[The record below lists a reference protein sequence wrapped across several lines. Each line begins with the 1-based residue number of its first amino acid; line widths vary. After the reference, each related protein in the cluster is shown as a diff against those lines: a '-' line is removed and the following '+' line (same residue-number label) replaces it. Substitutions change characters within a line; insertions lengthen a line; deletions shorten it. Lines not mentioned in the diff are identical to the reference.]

1 MLIVEW
7 MLLFPVGYFF
17 LGFYFF
23 SVAMRRK
30 RNWEVLELQSLGGWN
45 QHTHLHSSNT
55 WWYQIHSHYL
65 CSFLLL
71 PNLFS
76 KIESITFSS
85 ESNTGRNLLLKSQ
98 NTCEWQA
105 GSTTFTARPPAILH
119 HGRTG
124 HKTREVD
131 METQKWWSKNHKI
144 YHTDPKWLQN
154 CKSQRNLPYTR
165 LESRWFLPCE
175 NIKSF

>member
-1 MLIVEW
+1 LNFKALEGGTNTHTSIV
-7 MLLFPVGYFF
+7 P
-17 LGFYFF
+17 
-23 SVAMRRK
+23 
-30 RNWEVLELQSLGGWN
+30 
-45 QHTHLHSSNT
+45 THDDIKSIAITYALSC
-55 WWYQIHSHYL
+55 
-65 CSFLLL
+65 CS

-131 METQKWWSKNHKI
+131 METQK
-144 YHTDPKWLQN
+144 
-154 CKSQRNLPYTR
+154 
-165 LESRWFLPCE
+165 
-175 NIKSF
+175 